1 VVNSKLIGD
10 YIAEQHSEV
19 CAFIYDLDQLSAH
32 IRTMT
37 SRLPKQVDCYYAIK
51 ANSDSA
57 ILRALL
63 PHVYGFEVA
72 SMGEIEKVRAI
83 SQNVPIAFGGPGKTI
98 TELTRALT
106 LNVQLYHLESEL
118 QLARLN
124 QLAKEQNQLVRCL
137 LRVNPYFDLPS
148 ATLQMA
154 GQATQFGIDERE
166 LLALLP
172 RLGDYPNIQ
181 VEGLHFHCLS
191 NNLDA
196 VKHVT
201 LVRHYLQTASTW
213 AAQFGLTWTT
223 VNIGGGIGV
232 TYQGETEFDFPL
244 YAEQLTLLCRDYPQ
258 LHLATECGRYISA
271 DCGVYLTEVTDIK
284 LSHNE
289 YFAVLRGGTHH
300 FRLPSSWQHSH
311 PFKIYPRETW
321 HYPFTRPS
329 VTDTAITLCGELCTP
344 KDVLAK
350 NVHVAQLKVADVIV
364 FQKAGAYGWHISH
377 HDFLS
382 HPHPQ
387 RLYIKENQFMK
398 NGDDHVAQ

>member
-1 VVNSKLIGD
+1 MVNSKLIDD
-10 YIAEQHSEV
+10 YIDEQHSEV

-32 IRTMT
+32 IRTIT
-37 SRLPKQVDCYYAIK
+37 SRFPEQVDCYYAIK

-57 ILRALL
+57 ILSSLL
-63 PHVYGFEVA
+63 PYVYGFEVA

-83 SQNVPIAFGGPGKTI
+83 SQTIPIAFGGPGKTI
-98 TELTRALT
+98 TELTRAMA

-124 QLAKEQNQLVRCL
+124 QLAKEQNKIIRCL

-154 GQATQFGIDERE
+154 GQATQFGIDEQE

-172 RLGDYPNIQ
+172 RLGEYPNIL
-181 VEGLHFHCLS
+181 VDGLHFHCLS
-191 NNLDA
+191 NNLNA
-196 VKHVT
+196 TKHAT
-201 LVRHYLQTASTW
+201 LVRHYLKTASILAT
-213 AAQFGLTWTT
+213 QFGLTWTT

-232 TYQGETEFDFPL
+232 TYQGEAEFDFAL
-244 YAEQLTLLCRDYPQ
+244 YIEQLTRLCRDYPQ
-258 LHLATECGRYISA
+258 LRLATECGRYISA

-284 LSHNE
+284 SSHNE

-311 PFKIYPRETW
+311 PFRIHHREAW
-321 HYPFTRPS
+321 NYPFMRPS
-329 VTDTAITLCGELCTP
+329 VTDVAITLCGELCTP

-350 NVHVAQLKVADVIV
+350 NVRVARLKVADVIV

-382 HPHPQ
+382 HLHPK
-387 RLYIKENQFMK
+387 RLYIKDNQFMK
-398 NGDDHVAQ
+398 NGDDYAAQ

>member
-1 VVNSKLIGD
+1 MVNNKLIGD
-10 YIAEQHSEV
+10 YIAEQCSEV
-19 CAFIYDLDQLSAH
+19 CAYIYDLDHLSAH
-32 IRTMT
+32 IRAMANC
-37 SRLPKQVDCYYAIK
+37 LPEQVDCYYAIK

-57 ILRALL
+57 ILSTLL
-63 PHVYGFEVA
+63 PYVYGFEVA
-72 SMGEIEKVRAI
+72 SMGEIEKVRSI
-83 SQNVPIAFGGPGKTI
+83 SRTVPIAFGGPGKTI
-98 TELTRALT
+98 SELTRALA

-124 QLAKEQNQLVRCL
+124 QLAKMQNQVVRCL
-137 LRVNPYFDLPS
+137 LRVNPHFDLPS

-154 GQATQFGIDERE
+154 GQATQFGIDEQE

-172 RLGDYPNIQ
+172 RLGDYPNIK

-196 VKHVT
+196 AKHAA
-201 LVRHYLQTASTW
+201 LVRHYLQTAGTW
-213 AAQFGLTWTT
+213 ADQFGLTWTT

-244 YAEQLTLLCRDYPQ
+244 YAEQLTQLCRDYPQ
-258 LHLATECGRYISA
+258 LRIATECGRYISA

-284 LSHNE
+284 SSHNE

-300 FRLPSSWQHSH
+300 FRLPSSWQHNH
-311 PFKIYPRETW
+311 PFVIHSRKAW
-321 HYPFTRPS
+321 HYPFTRPR
-329 VTDTAITLCGELCTP
+329 VTNATITLCGELCTP

-350 NVHVAQLKVADVIV
+350 RVPVAELQVGDVIV

-387 RLYIKENQFMK
+387 RIYIKDNLFITS
-398 NGDDHVAQ
+398 GDDHVAR